1 MFLFMSDEMTTLAV
15 PKEFAENL
23 RQEYDGGN
31 DLERLEDWA
40 DNSSEEPYKNVISV
54 DDVEDAVSRAIERDL
69 PEVLRNEMR

>member
-1 MFLFMSDEMTTLAV
+1 MSDEMTTLAV

-23 RQEYDGGN
+23 RQEYKGGN

-40 DNSSEEPYKNVISV
+40 DDNSDEGYKNSITV

-69 PEVLRNEMR
+69 PEVLRNAMT

>member
-31 DLERLEDWA
+31 DLERLQDWA
-40 DNSSEEPYKNVISV
+40 DDCSEEGYKNPITV

-69 PEVLRNEMR
+69 PEMLRNETM

>member
-31 DLERLEDWA
+31 DLERLQDWA
-40 DNSSEEPYKNVISV
+40 DDCSEEGYKNPITV
-54 DDVEDAVSRAIERDL
+54 DDVEDAVSRAVTRDL
-69 PEVLRNEMR
+69 PEVLRNAMT

>member
-1 MFLFMSDEMTTLAV
+1 MSDEMTTLAV

-40 DNSSEEPYKNVISV
+40 DDCSEQGYKNPITV
-54 DDVEDAVSRAIERDL
+54 DDVEDAVSRAITRDL
-69 PEVLRNEMR
+69 PEVLRNEMT

>member
-1 MFLFMSDEMTTLAV
+1 LFMSDEMTTLAV

-40 DNSSEEPYKNVISV
+40 DDCSEQGYKNPITV
-54 DDVEDAVSRAIERDL
+54 DDVEDAVSRAITRDL
-69 PEVLRNEMR
+69 PEVLRNAMT